1 MRCACKCNQKKGDT
15 DKLFAPILLSPQ
27 KNASGGARTR
37 PLPCLSPLLAVRKCR
52 SSHFAV
58 TAKKVFDHGQK
69 GLWPRPKGSLTTAA
83 KTPTPPDDT
92 AKTPSAHRRQAVFR
106 ASQAP
111 FCGLRGKMLQ
121 YYYKEVWLFQGN
133 FANFARNF

>member
-1 MRCACKCNQKKGDT
+1 
-15 DKLFAPILLSPQ
+15 
-27 KNASGGARTR
+27 
-37 PLPCLSPLLAVRKCR
+37 LAVRKCR
-52 SSHFAV
+52 SSHFAATV
-58 TAKKVFDHGQK
+58 KKVFGICQK
-69 GLWPRPKGSLTTAA
+69 GLWHLPKGSLAIAA
-83 KTPTPPDDT
+83 KTPIPPDDT
-92 AKTPSAHRRQAVFR
+92 AKTPSAHRRQAVSR